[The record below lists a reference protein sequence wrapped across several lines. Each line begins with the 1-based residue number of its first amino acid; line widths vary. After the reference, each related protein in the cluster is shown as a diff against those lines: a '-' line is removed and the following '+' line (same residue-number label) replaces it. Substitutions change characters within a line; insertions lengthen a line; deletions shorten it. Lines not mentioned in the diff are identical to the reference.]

1 MRFFALFLA
10 ISLLCLTCSR
20 LKMPSSPLPAQSIV
34 VLGIA
39 QDAGYPQINCQ
50 RACCR
55 QAWKNPQKR
64 RLVSCLGLLDQN
76 QGQSWIF
83 DATPDLK
90 QQIQN
95 LQKLG
100 GKANLP
106 DGIFLTH
113 AHMGHYTGLMELGR
127 EALNAKKMPIFA
139 MPRMKAYLE
148 QNGPWSQLVSL
159 NNIDLQPLSAGQ
171 EQALNTNL
179 KVRPL
184 LVPHRDEYS
193 ETVGYEISGPRKKL
207 LFIPD
212 IDKWHKWDLDLKTL
226 LQKVDYALIDGTFL
240 KNGEIFGRN
249 MAEIP
254 HPFIQESMDLLK
266 DLPLASRQKVFF
278 IHSNHTNPVLFSGK
292 ARREVRKMGFGV
304 AWEGMV
310 LGI

>member
-1 MRFFALFLA
+1 
-10 ISLLCLTCSR
+10 
-20 LKMPSSPLPAQSIV
+20 MPSSPLPAQSIV

-64 RLVSCLGLLDQN
+64 RLVSCLGLIDQN

-90 QQIQN
+90 QQIQI

-127 EALNAKKMPIFA
+127 EALNAKKMPVFA
-139 MPRMKAYLE
+139 MPRMKTYLE

-278 IHSNHTNPVLFSGK
+278 IHFNHTNPVLFSGK

-310 LGI
+310 LGM

>member
-1 MRFFALFLA
+1 MKPFFFAFIIVCL
-10 ISLLCLTCSR
+10 SLTCSR
-20 LKMPSSPLPAQSIV
+20 LKVKTSPLPTQAIV

-39 QDAGYPQINCQ
+39 QDAGYPQIHCQ
-50 RACCR
+50 RECCR
-55 QAWKNPQKR
+55 RAWQNPAR
-64 RLVSCLGLLDQN
+64 RQLVSCLGLIDQN
-76 QGQSWIF
+76 QAQSWIF

-90 QQIQN
+90 QQVQA
-95 LQKLG
+95 LQKLQ
-100 GKANLP
+100 GKSHLP
-106 DGIFLTH
+106 TGIFLTH

-127 EALNAKKMPIFA
+127 EALNATKIPVFA

-159 NNIDLQPLSAGQ
+159 KNIDLQPLIAGQ
-171 EQALNTNL
+171 THVLNNNL

-193 ETVGYEISGPRKKL
+193 ETVGYEIMGPRKKL

-212 IDKWHKWDLDLKTL
+212 IDKWHKWDQDLKAL
-226 LQKVDYALIDGTFL
+226 LQNVDYALIDGTFL

-266 DLPLASRQKVFF
+266 DLPLAMRQKVFF
-278 IHSNHTNPVLFSGK
+278 MHFNHTNPVLFSGK
-292 ARREVRKMGFGV
+292 ARREVEKAGFGL

-310 LGI
+310 LGM

>member
-1 MRFFALFLA
+1 LSTFLFGF
-10 ISLLCLTCSR
+10 SCTGSR
-20 LKMPSSPLPAQSIV
+20 KAASPLPAQSIV

-50 RACCR
+50 RECCR
-55 QAWKNPQKR
+55 RAWKNPAQR

-95 LQKLG
+95 LQKLQ
-100 GKANLP
+100 GKPNLP
-106 DGIFLTH
+106 TGIFLTH

-127 EALNAKKMPIFA
+127 EALNAAKMPVYA
-139 MPRMKAYLE
+139 MPRMRAYLE

-159 NNIDLQPLSAGQ
+159 SNIDLQPLAAGQ
-171 EQALNTNL
+171 EQALNANL

-193 ETVGYEISGPRKKL
+193 ETVGYEISGPNKKL

-212 IDKWHKWDLDLKTL
+212 IDKWHKWDQDLKTL
-226 LQKVDYALIDGTFL
+226 LQNVDYALIDGTFL

-278 IHSNHTNPVLFSGK
+278 IHFNHTNPVLFSRK
-292 ARREVRKMGFGV
+292 ARQELQKMGFGV

-310 LGI
+310 LGM

>member
-1 MRFFALFLA
+1 
-10 ISLLCLTCSR
+10 
-20 LKMPSSPLPAQSIV
+20 V

-64 RLVSCLGLLDQN
+64 HLVSCLGLLDQS
-76 QGQSWIF
+76 QGQSWLF

-90 QQIQN
+90 QQIQI

-127 EALNAKKMPIFA
+127 EALNAKKMPVFA
-139 MPRMKAYLE
+139 MPRMKTYLE

-159 NNIDLQPLSAGQ
+159 NNIDLQPLNAGQ
-171 EQALNTNL
+171 EQTLNTNL

-184 LVPHRDEYS
+184 QVPHRDEFS
-193 ETVGYEISGPRKKL
+193 ETVGYEIIGPRKKL

-254 HPFIQESMDLLK
+254 HPFIQESMELLR
-266 DLPLASRQKVFF
+266 DLPLALRQKVFF
-278 IHSNHTNPVLFSGK
+278 IHFNHTNPVLFSGK

-310 LGI
+310 LGM